1 VNGSPEAA
9 IGATAAKAHFVRDAV
24 IQHAKMLRSW
34 ANVCFDGL
42 HRSMLIR

>member
-1 VNGSPEAA
+1 MNGS
-9 IGATAAKAHFVRDAV
+9 FVRDAV